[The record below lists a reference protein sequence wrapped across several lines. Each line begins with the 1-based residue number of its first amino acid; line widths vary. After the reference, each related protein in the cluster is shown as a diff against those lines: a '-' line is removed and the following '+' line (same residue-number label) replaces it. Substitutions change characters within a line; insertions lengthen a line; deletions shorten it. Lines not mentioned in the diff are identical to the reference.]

1 MRASSVIG
9 PHARETAAHRGTKR
23 GPWTCQPFA
32 LAGRVYTGHKQKPCI
47 GNLTMPRP
55 PRRCRPGC
63 SAHVT
68 VRCNNRAFDLQR
80 KEPRLFVLHALARAA
95 EKFGARIYAVAVMS
109 NHVHY
114 LIEPRLPD
122 ELPRVMHW
130 LNWYTAMGLNRLLGR
145 RGHFWEARYHASWVS
160 NRDQRHVLNV
170 LRYIHGNP
178 FAAGVSPGFRHEFTN
193 YGSYASGAA
202 DGITTWHPQFLRLG
216 RSLEECAVRYRRFCR
231 RYRPAD
237 KPDSR
242 SIGWGGRSLL
252 GGLMGEMARKASFG
266 REASHRKATGLFDD
280 LEDRVVGKVS
290 VLRDDAIDHRRPAVW
305 SLGHDGLAARSAG
318 HLGDVVP
325 GKTPRRI
332 RFARGGLWLEDPIRA
347 QYRMFRLVNGTV
359 RGYPPDVP
367 WSQGLHA
374 DP

>member
-1 MRASSVIG
+1 
-9 PHARETAAHRGTKR
+9 
-23 GPWTCQPFA
+23 
-32 LAGRVYTGHKQKPCI
+32 
-47 GNLTMPRP
+47 MPRP
-55 PRRCRPGC
+55 PRRRRPGC

-80 KEPRLFVLHALARAA
+80 KETRLFVLHALARAA

-114 LIEPRLPD
+114 LIEPRRPD

-178 FAAGVSPGFRHEFTN
+178 FAAGIAPGFRHEFTN
-193 YGSYASGAA
+193 YGSYASGTA

-216 RSLEECAVRYRRFCR
+216 RSMEECAVRYRRFCR

-237 KPDSR
+237 KSER
-242 SIGWGGRSLL
+242 GSIGWGGRTLL

-266 REASHRKATGLFDD
+266 RHANRGKATGLFDD
-280 LEDRVVGKVS
+280 LEDRVVGRVS
-290 VLRDDAIDHRRPAVW
+290 VFRDDAIDHRRPVTW
-305 SLGHDGLAARSAG
+305 STAGHD
-318 HLGDVVP
+318 LGDRSDAASVDSVP
-325 GKTPRRI
+325 GRTSCRTRP
-332 RFARGGLWLEDPIRA
+332 ARGRSWLEDPIRA
-347 QYRMFRLVNGTV
+347 QYRVFRLVNSPV
-359 RGYPPDVP
+359 RGYRPDVP
-367 WSQGLHA
+367 WSQAPPA
-374 DP
+374 D

>member
-1 MRASSVIG
+1 M
-9 PHARETAAHRGTKR
+9 
-23 GPWTCQPFA
+23 
-32 LAGRVYTGHKQKPCI
+32 
-47 GNLTMPRP
+47 
-55 PRRCRPGC
+55 
-63 SAHVT
+63 T

-280 LEDRVVGKVS
+280 LEDRVVVKVS

-305 SLGHDGLAARSAG
+305 SLGHDVLHDGLGGDGLAARSAG